1 MEEAGEETLGTWT
14 CVTCSSFITLGSIVQ
29 CGGLETSHFYRGQ
42 TGLGLWRE
50 GAISQVGLRDGDAA
64 NFTLPSGLDL
74 VILAPLQKGWVSPEV
89 KPACCLWLSL
99 AGVSCLAS
107 LLPGLNTLQGL
118 TALAQL
124 LHQAFGLFGK
134 GEEKAR
140 GENPLSNFLI
150 PGEEKKKAI

>member
-1 MEEAGEETLGTWT
+1 M
-14 CVTCSSFITLGSIVQ
+14 
-29 CGGLETSHFYRGQ
+29 
-42 TGLGLWRE
+42 GLGLWRE
-50 GAISQVGLRDGDAA
+50 GAIRQVGLRDGDAA

-118 TALAQL
+118 TALVQL
-124 LHQAFGLFGK
+124 LHPPPSIWFIWGGV
-134 GEEKAR
+134 GGEKAK

-150 PGEEKKKAI
+150 PGEKKKAI